1 MILLA
6 KIELKNISKTYEN
19 RNETTIENF
28 NLSIDEKEFIVLVG
42 PSGCGKS
49 TTLRMIA
56 GLEEIT
62 DGELWMNGKKM
73 NNIAPKDRNI
83 SMVFQ
88 NYALF
93 PHLSVA
99 ENISFG
105 LKVRKYKK
113 QEIEKLVKE
122 TAAVVGLEALL
133 KKKPKELSGGQK
145 QRVALARAIVKQ
157 TDIFLM
163 DEPLSNLDAKLR
175 TQMREEVIQLHRKLQ
190 TTTIYV
196 THDQVEAMTMA
207 TRIVILKDG
216 DIQQVGTPYEV
227 FRFPQSKFVAGFIG
241 TPAMNFLPVSYQNK
255 MLYLEGGSLLSESLI
270 LPFNKTEWTL
280 GIRPEDIHV
289 DNEKGLP
296 ATIEYME
303 LLGSELLLHL
313 NHESYSFLAKVHH
326 SQSYQEGQQIYL
338 QFPKENFYLFDKEN
352 DRTWYSKGAFL
363 HEGK

>member
-6 KIELKNISKTYEN
+6 KIELKNISKTYDN
-19 RNETTIENF
+19 RDETTIENF

-62 DGELWMNGKKM
+62 SGELWMNGEKV
-73 NNIAPKDRNI
+73 NTLAPKDRNI

-105 LKVRKYKK
+105 LKVRKFKK

-122 TAAVVGLEALL
+122 TATVVGLEDLL

-175 TQMREEVIQLHRKLQ
+175 TQMREEIIQLHRKLQ

-255 MLYLEGGSLLSESLI
+255 MLYLKGVSLLAEELI
-270 LPFNKTEWTL
+270 LPFEKTEWTL

-289 DNEKGLP
+289 NNEQGLP

-313 NHESYSFLAKVHH
+313 HHESYSFLAKVHH
-326 SQSYQEGQQIYL
+326 SHSYQEGQQVYL
-338 QFPKENFYLFDKEN
+338 QFPEENFYLFDKES
-352 DRTWYSKGAFL
+352 DKTWYSKGAFL
-363 HEGK
+363 HEEK